1 MQFISNCIKIATAD
15 FSSRD
20 YHMDD
25 AMIYIVYL
33 VLFYVTTSVSLTT
46 EDSPVSSTGYCATTL
61 HEFEASVKSNP
72 LNIAN
77 IDDGFFHPNS
87 RLSLW
92 ITINIYYVQNDD
104 VNTTDPN
111 TIESLPDFTFQWF
124 DIPLFLYIDPR
135 VNQLLSGVLFSAT
148 SETINIVIDPLCH
161 QDLKLLNKLVLK
173 VCYLI
178 L

>member
-1 MQFISNCIKIATAD
+1 
-15 FSSRD
+15 
-20 YHMDD
+20 MDD

-46 EDSPVSSTGYCATTL
+46 EDSPVSSTGYCATTFHD
-61 HEFEASVKSNP
+61 HELEASVISNP
-72 LNIAN
+72 LNIVN
-77 IDDGFFHPNS
+77 IDDGFFPPNS
-87 RLSLW
+87 HLSLYV
-92 ITINIYYVQNDD
+92 TINMYYVQNDD

-135 VNQLLSGVLFSAT
+135 VIQLLSGVLFSAT

>member
-1 MQFISNCIKIATAD
+1 
-15 FSSRD
+15 
-20 YHMDD
+20 MDD
-25 AMIYIVYL
+25 IMIYILYL
-33 VLFYVTTSVSLTT
+33 LLFYVTTSVSLTT
-46 EDSPVSSTGYCATTL
+46 EDSPVSSTGYCITTL
-61 HEFEASVKSNP
+61 HELEASVKSNP

-77 IDDGFFHPNS
+77 IDDGFFPPNS

-92 ITINIYYVQNDD
+92 ITINIYYFQNDD

-111 TIESLPDFTFQWF
+111 TIGGSSLSYFTFQWF
-124 DIPLFLYIDPR
+124 DIALFLYIDPR
-135 VNQLLSGVLFSAT
+135 VIQMLSGVLFSAT